1 MQRRDFLFGTSFLL
15 AGFASQASAALPPLE
30 SRRLS
35 LVRADNG
42 ERFSGPFRNEDG
54 PDVGALGELA
64 YFMRDR
70 HVERTIAVDPDLL
83 DFLSDV
89 LARVGTAEATLLS
102 GFRSPE
108 TNAKL
113 AKTQFGV
120 AERSHHVFGRAID
133 FFIAKRLGDAAETAR
148 RMSRGGVGWYP
159 GSRFIHLDTGPARFW
174 TLQGNG
180 LRGLL
185 GARAAKHK
193 NLALQQCQKDPARR
207 QFCGRPLPRTK
218 SPSSG

>member
-1 MQRRDFLFGTSFLL
+1 MQRRDFLFGTSMLL
-15 AGFASQASAALPPLE
+15 AGFGNQALAALPTDMP
-30 SRRLS
+30 RRLS

-70 HVERTIAVDPDLL
+70 HVERTIAVDPEMLN
-83 DFLSDV
+83 FLADV
-89 LARVGTAEATLLS
+89 LARVGAAEATLLS

-133 FFIAKRLGDAAETAR
+133 FFIAQRLADAAEAAR
-148 RMSRGGVGWYP
+148 KMARGGVGWYP

-207 QFCGRPLPRTK
+207 QFCGRPLARIR
-218 SPSSG
+218 SPKAG